1 MEGRE
6 ELNMGNKTKQTGKTE
21 VYPFWYMEDIKNM
34 MDYFKMKEMW
44 HWYLVFNFGLLL
56 GRRVS
61 DTLSFKWS
69 DFFYDNG
76 RMKDEI
82 EIKEQKTG
90 KVTRPYVCGACKEAL
105 KLYIEKTSVDPME
118 NYNDFIITTMKK
130 SQLLKNK
137 DRYSNEEY
145 QKLFWKATQSQA
157 AAYRK
162 QFKEAAD
169 ACEIQYPVST
179 HSTRKTFGYWS
190 VKLHPYDVTT
200 VDKLQGIFSHSDRN
214 TTLHYIGIAREDEIK
229 LYNDMGD
236 FITDVSNG
244 KKPVIKNSPV
254 VPLKAEDFREIL
266 SKCWDMAQNGE
277 DKFNGINNLIGLAER
292 CMV

>member
-1 MEGRE
+1 MR
-6 ELNMGNKTKQTGKTE
+6 NKKEGKTE
-21 VYPFWYMEDIKNM
+21 VYPFWYYEDIKNM
-34 MDYFKMKEMW
+34 MDYFKTKEMW

-69 DFFYDNG
+69 DFFYENG

-90 KVTRPYVCGACKEAL
+90 KVTRPYVCGACKEAI
-105 KLYIEKTSVDPME
+105 KFYIDKTGIDPME
-118 NYNDFIITTMKK
+118 SYNDFVITTKQK
-130 SQLLKNK
+130 SELLENK
-137 DRYSNEEY
+137 EEY
-145 QKLFWKATQSQA
+145 SDKEYEKLMWKATQSQA

-162 QFKEAAD
+162 QFKLAAD
-169 ACEIQYPVST
+169 ASGIQYPVST
-179 HSTRKTFGYWS
+179 HSTRKSFGYFS

-200 VDKLQGIFSHSDRN
+200 IDKLQGIFQHSDRN
-214 TTLHYIGIAREDEIK
+214 TTLRYIGIAREDEIK
-229 LYNDMGD
+229 LYNDMGQ
-236 FITDVSNG
+236 FIEDISNG

-277 DKFNGINNLIGLAER
+277 DKFDGINKLIGMAEQM
-292 CMV
+292 MV

>member
-1 MEGRE
+1 MAK
-6 ELNMGNKTKQTGKTE
+6 NKKEGKTE
-21 VYPFWYMEDIKNM
+21 VYPFWYYEDIKNM
-34 MDYFKMKEMW
+34 MDYFKMKGMW

-69 DFFYDNG
+69 DFYYENG

-90 KVTRPYVCGACKEAL
+90 KVTRPYVCGACKEAIN
-105 KLYIEKTSVDPME
+105 LYIDKTGIDPME
-118 NYNDFIITTMKK
+118 NYNDFIITTKQK
-130 SQLLKNK
+130 SELLENK
-137 DRYSNEEY
+137 DDYSNEEY
-145 QKLFWKATQSQA
+145 EELMWKATQSQA

-162 QFKEAAD
+162 QFKIAAD
-169 ACEIQYPVST
+169 ACGIKYAVST
-179 HSTRKTFGYWS
+179 HSTRKSFGYFS

-200 VDKLQGIFSHSDRN
+200 IDKLQGIFQHSDRN
-214 TTLHYIGIAREDEIK
+214 TTLRYIGIAREDEIK
-229 LYNDMGD
+229 LYNDMGQ
-236 FITDVSNG
+236 FIEDVSNG

-254 VPLKAEDFREIL
+254 VPLKAEDFRELL

-277 DKFNGINNLIGLAER
+277 DKFETINKLIGIAEQL
-292 CMV
+292 MV

>member
-1 MEGRE
+1 MAK
-6 ELNMGNKTKQTGKTE
+6 NKKEGKTE
-21 VYPFWYMEDIKNM
+21 VYPFWYIEDIKNM

-69 DFFYDNG
+69 DFFYENG

-105 KLYIEKTSVDPME
+105 KLFIDKTVVDPME
-118 NYNDFIITTMKK
+118 NYNDFIITTKQK
-130 SQLLKNK
+130 SELLENR
-137 DRYSNEEY
+137 DDYSQEEY
-145 QKLFWKATQSQA
+145 EDLMWKATQSQA

-162 QFKEAAD
+162 QFKIAAD
-169 ACEIQYPVST
+169 ACGIQYPVST
-179 HSTRKTFGYWS
+179 HSTRKTFGYFS

-244 KKPVIKNSPV
+244 KKPIIKNSPV

-277 DKFNGINNLIGLAER
+277 DKFEGINKLIGMAEQL
-292 CMV
+292 MV

>member
-1 MEGRE
+1 
-6 ELNMGNKTKQTGKTE
+6 MGKKNKKEGKTE
-21 VYPFWYMEDIKNM
+21 VYPFWYMKDIKSM
-34 MDYFKMKEMW
+34 MDFFKVKGMW

-69 DFFYDNG
+69 DFFYKNG
-76 RMKDEI
+76 RMKEEI

-105 KLYIEKTSVDPME
+105 QLYIEKTGINPIES
-118 NYNDFIITTMKK
+118 YNDFIITTEHK
-130 SQLLKNK
+130 SQLLKNREK
-137 DRYSNEEY
+137 YSEQEWND
-145 QKLFWKATQSQA
+145 LFWKATQSQA

-162 QFKEAAD
+162 QFKIAAD

-190 VKLHPYDVTT
+190 VKLHPYDLTT

-236 FITDVSNG
+236 FITDIANG

-254 VPLKAEDFREIL
+254 IPLKAEDFREIL

-277 DKFNGINNLIGLAER
+277 NKFDGINNLIGLAEKR
-292 CMV
+292 MV

>member
-1 MEGRE
+1 MKK
-6 ELNMGNKTKQTGKTE
+6 NTKRTGKTE

-34 MDYFKMKEMW
+34 MDYFKMKEQW

-56 GRRVS
+56 GRRIS

-69 DFFYDNG
+69 DFFYENG

-82 EIKEQKTG
+82 EIVEQKTG
-90 KVTRPYVCGACKEAL
+90 KVTRPYVCGACKKVLE
-105 KLYIEKTSVDPME
+105 LYIEKTGVEPMD
-118 NYNDFIITTMKK
+118 NYNDFVITTSQK
-130 SQLLKNK
+130 SQLLEDK
-137 DRYSNEEY
+137 EEY
-145 QKLFWKATQSQA
+145 SEEEWNELFWKVTQSQA

-162 QFKEAAD
+162 QFKIAAD
-169 ACEIQYPVST
+169 ACDIKYPVST

-200 VDKLQGIFSHSDRN
+200 VDKLQGMFSHSDRN
-214 TTLHYIGIAREDEIK
+214 TTLCYIGIAREDEIK

-236 FITDVSNG
+236 FITDVEND

-254 VPLKAEDFREIL
+254 IPLKAEDFREIL
-266 SKCWDMAQNGE
+266 SKCWDMAQSSE
-277 DKFNGINNLIGLAER
+277 DKFNGINNLLGMAER
-292 CMV
+292 CMI

>member
-1 MEGRE
+1 
-6 ELNMGNKTKQTGKTE
+6 MGKNTKQTGKTE

-34 MDYFKMKEMW
+34 MDYFKMRGIW
-44 HWYLVFNFGLLL
+44 HWYLAFNFGLLL

-69 DFFYDNG
+69 DFFYENG
-76 RMKDEI
+76 QMKDEI

-90 KVTRPYVCGACKEAL
+90 KVTRPYVCGACKESL
-105 KLYIEKTSVDPME
+105 QLYIEKTGIDPIK
-118 NYNDFIITTMKK
+118 NYNDFIITTAKK
-130 SQLLKNK
+130 SRLWKRKDEYIQDLGKMEWEDLLW
-137 DRYSNEEY
+137 R
-145 QKLFWKATQSQA
+145 ATQSQA
-157 AAYRK
+157 GSYRK
-162 QFKEAAD
+162 QFKIAAD
-169 ACEIQYPVST
+169 ACGIKYPVST

-214 TTLHYIGIAREDEIK
+214 TTLDYIGIAREDEIK

-236 FITDVSNG
+236 FIKNVSNG
-244 KKPVIKNSPV
+244 KKVIIKSSPVI
-254 VPLKAEDFREIL
+254 PLKAEDFRRIL
-266 SKCWDMAQNGE
+266 SECWDMAQNGE
-277 DKFNGINNLIGLAER
+277 DKFEGINKMIGIAEK

>member
-1 MEGRE
+1 MR
-6 ELNMGNKTKQTGKTE
+6 NKKEGKTE
-21 VYPFWYMEDIKNM
+21 VYPFWYYEDIKNM
-34 MDYFKMKEMW
+34 MDYFKTKEMW

-69 DFFYDNG
+69 DFFYENG

-90 KVTRPYVCGACKEAL
+90 KVTRPYVCGACKEAI
-105 KLYIEKTSVDPME
+105 KFYIDKTGIDPME
-118 NYNDFIITTMKK
+118 SYNDFIITTKQK
-130 SQLLKNK
+130 SELLENK
-137 DRYSNEEY
+137 EEY
-145 QKLFWKATQSQA
+145 SDKEYEKLMWKATQSQA

-162 QFKEAAD
+162 QFKLAAD
-169 ACEIQYPVST
+169 ASGIQYPVST
-179 HSTRKTFGYWS
+179 HSTRKSFGYFS

-200 VDKLQGIFSHSDRN
+200 IDKLQGIFQHSDRN
-214 TTLHYIGIAREDEIK
+214 TTLRYIGIAREDEIK
-229 LYNDMGD
+229 LYNDMGQ
-236 FITDVSNG
+236 FIEDISNG

-254 VPLKAEDFREIL
+254 IPLKAEDFRNIL

-277 DKFNGINNLIGLAER
+277 DKFDGINKLIGMAEQM
-292 CMV
+292 MV

>member
-1 MEGRE
+1 
-6 ELNMGNKTKQTGKTE
+6 
-21 VYPFWYMEDIKNM
+21 
-34 MDYFKMKEMW
+34 MW

-56 GRRVS
+56 GRRVG

-69 DFFYDNG
+69 DFYYENG

-82 EIKEQKTG
+82 EINEQKTG
-90 KVTRPYVCGACKEAL
+90 KATRPYVCGACKEAIQ
-105 KLYIEKTSVDPME
+105 LYIEKTGVDPME
-118 NYNDFIITTMKK
+118 NYDDFVITTK
-130 SQLLKNK
+130 
-137 DRYSNEEY
+137 
-145 QKLFWKATQSQA
+145 QKTKFWKNRDKYIEDLGQSEWEHLLFKAIQSQA

-162 QFKEAAD
+162 QFKIAAD
-169 ACEIQYPVST
+169 ACGIQYPVST

-214 TTLHYIGIAREDEIK
+214 TTLHYIGIAREDEVK
-229 LYNDMGD
+229 LYNDMGN

-254 VPLKAEDFREIL
+254 IPLKAEDFREII

-277 DKFNGINNLIGLAER
+277 DKFDGINNLIGMAEK

>member
-1 MEGRE
+1 MAK
-6 ELNMGNKTKQTGKTE
+6 NKQIGKTE
-21 VYPFWYMEDIKNM
+21 VYPFWSMDDIKNM

-44 HWYLVFNFGLLL
+44 HWYWVFNAGLLL

-69 DFFYDNG
+69 DFFYENG

-90 KVTRPYVCGACKEAL
+90 KVTRPYVCGACKAAL
-105 KLYIEKTSVDPME
+105 QLYIDKTGIDPME
-118 NYNDFIITTMKK
+118 NYNGFIVTTDQKTE
-130 SQLLKNK
+130 LLENQ
-137 DRYSNEEY
+137 EEY
-145 QKLFWKATQSQA
+145 SDKEFEELLYNATQSQA

-162 QFKEAAD
+162 QFKIAAEA
-169 ACEIQYPVST
+169 CNIQYPVST

-190 VKLHPYDVTT
+190 VKLHPYDITT

-214 TTLHYIGIAREDEIK
+214 ITLRYIGIAREDEVK

-236 FITDVSNG
+236 FITDVEAG

-254 VPLKAEDFREIL
+254 LPLKSEDFRDIL
-266 SKCWDMAQNGE
+266 SKCWDMAVNGE
-277 DKFNGINNLIGLAER
+277 DKFNGINKLIGMAEKR
-292 CMV
+292 MI

>member
-1 MEGRE
+1 
-6 ELNMGNKTKQTGKTE
+6 MGKKTKQTGKTE

-34 MDYFKMKEMW
+34 LDYFKMKGMW
-44 HWYLVFNFGLLL
+44 HWYLALIFGLLL

-69 DFFYDNG
+69 DFFYENG

-90 KVTRPYVCGACKEAL
+90 KVTRPYVCGACKEAVQ
-105 KLYIEKTSVDPME
+105 LYINKVNVDPME
-118 NYNDFIITTMKK
+118 NYNGFIITTVQK
-130 SQLLKNK
+130 SQLLEN
-137 DRYSNEEY
+137 REEYTEEEY
-145 QKLFWKATQSQA
+145 QELLWKYTQSQA

-162 QFKEAAD
+162 QFKIAAD
-169 ACEIQYPVST
+169 ACGIQYPVST

-190 VKLHPYDVTT
+190 VKLHPYDITT

-214 TTLHYIGIAREDEIK
+214 TTLHYIGIAREDEVK

-236 FITDVSNG
+236 FITDISNG

-254 VPLKAEDFREIL
+254 IPLKAEDFREIL

-277 DKFNGINNLIGLAER
+277 DKFDGINNLIGMAEK

>member
-1 MEGRE
+1 MR
-6 ELNMGNKTKQTGKTE
+6 NKKEGKTE
-21 VYPFWYMEDIKNM
+21 VYPFWYYEDIKNM
-34 MDYFKMKEMW
+34 MDYFKTKEMW

-69 DFFYDNG
+69 DFFYENG

-90 KVTRPYVCGACKEAL
+90 KVTRPYVCGACKEAINF
-105 KLYIEKTSVDPME
+105 YIDKTGIDPME
-118 NYNDFIITTMKK
+118 SYNDFIITTKQK
-130 SQLLKNK
+130 SELLENK
-137 DRYSNEEY
+137 EEY
-145 QKLFWKATQSQA
+145 SDKEYEKLMWKATQSQA

-162 QFKEAAD
+162 QFKLAAD
-169 ACEIQYPVST
+169 ASGIQYPVST
-179 HSTRKTFGYWS
+179 HSTRKSFGYFS

-200 VDKLQGIFSHSDRN
+200 IDKLQGIFQHSDRN
-214 TTLHYIGIAREDEIK
+214 TTLRYIGIAREDEIK
-229 LYNDMGD
+229 LYNDMGQ
-236 FITDVSNG
+236 FIEDISNG

-254 VPLKAEDFREIL
+254 IPLKAEDFREIL

-277 DKFNGINNLIGLAER
+277 DKFDGINKLIGMAEQM
-292 CMV
+292 MV

>member
-1 MEGRE
+1 
-6 ELNMGNKTKQTGKTE
+6 MGNKTKQTGKTE

-69 DFFYDNG
+69 DFFYENG

-105 KLYIEKTSVDPME
+105 HLYIEKTSVDPME
-118 NYNDFIITTMKK
+118 NYNDFIITTMQK
-130 SQLLKNK
+130 SQLLENK
-137 DRYSNEEY
+137 EEY
-145 QKLFWKATQSQA
+145 SEKEWNELLWKATQSQA

-162 QFKEAAD
+162 QFKIAAD
-169 ACEIQYPVST
+169 ACGIQYAVST

-236 FITDVSNG
+236 FITDVKKG

-266 SKCWDMAQNGE
+266 SKCWEMAQNGE
-277 DKFNGINNLIGLAER
+277 DKFDGINNLIGLAEK

>member
-1 MEGRE
+1 
-6 ELNMGNKTKQTGKTE
+6 MGKSTKKEGKTE

-34 MDYFKMKEMW
+34 MDYFKMKKMW
-44 HWYLVFNFGLLL
+44 HWYLAFNFGLLL

-69 DFFYDNG
+69 DFFYENG
-76 RMKDEI
+76 RMKDEFD
-82 EIKEQKTG
+82 IKEWKTG
-90 KVTRPYVCGACKEAL
+90 KIVRLYACGACKEAL
-105 KLYIEKTSVDPME
+105 QLYIEKFGIDPMG
-118 NYNDFIITTMKK
+118 NYEDFIITTAKK
-130 SQLLKNK
+130 SQLLKDK
-137 DRYSNEEY
+137 DKYADEEWK
-145 QKLFWKATQSQA
+145 KLLWKATQSQA

-162 QFKEAAD
+162 QFKIAAD
-169 ACEIQYPVST
+169 ACGIQYPVST

-214 TTLHYIGIAREDEIK
+214 TTLHYIGIAREDEIN

-236 FITDVSNG
+236 FVTDVSNG
-244 KKPVIKNSPV
+244 KKPIIKNSPV
-254 VPLKAEDFREIL
+254 IPLKAEDFREIL

-277 DKFNGINNLIGLAER
+277 DKFDGINNLIGLAEK

>member
-1 MEGRE
+1 
-6 ELNMGNKTKQTGKTE
+6 MGNKTKQTGKTE

-56 GRRVS
+56 GRRIS
-61 DTLSFKWS
+61 DTLSLKWS
-69 DFFYDNG
+69 DFYYENG
-76 RMKDEI
+76 RMKDETD
-82 EIKEQKTG
+82 IKEWKTG
-90 KVTRPYVCGACKEAL
+90 KIVRLYICEACKDAI
-105 KLYIEKTSVDPME
+105 KLYILHTGIDPME
-118 NYNDFIITTMKK
+118 NFHDFVYGTAKM
-130 SQLLKNK
+130 SRLLEEKEK
-137 DRYSNEEY
+137 YSKEEY
-145 QKLFWKATQSQA
+145 EELMMKALQSHTTA
-157 AAYRK
+157 FRK
-162 QFKEAAD
+162 QFKIAAD
-169 ACEIQYPVST
+169 ACGIQYAVST
-179 HSTRKTFGYWS
+179 HSLRKNFGYWS

-236 FITDVSNG
+236 FITDVENG

-277 DKFNGINNLIGLAER
+277 DKFDGINKLIGMAEK

>member
-1 MEGRE
+1 
-6 ELNMGNKTKQTGKTE
+6 MGNKTKQTGKTE
-21 VYPFWYMEDIKNM
+21 VYPFWYMKDIKNM
-34 MDYFKMKEMW
+34 MDYFKMKGQW

-56 GRRVS
+56 GRRIS
-61 DTLSFKWS
+61 DTLCLKWS
-69 DFFYDNG
+69 DFLYENG

-105 KLYIEKTSVDPME
+105 HLYIEKTGVDPME
-118 NYNDFIITTMKK
+118 NYNDFIITTMQK
-130 SQLLKNK
+130 SQLLENK
-137 DRYSNEEY
+137 EEY
-145 QKLFWKATQSQA
+145 SEKEWNELLWKATQSQA

-162 QFKEAAD
+162 QFKIAAD
-169 ACEIQYPVST
+169 ACGIQYAVST

-190 VKLHPYDVTT
+190 VKLHPYDITT

-214 TTLHYIGIAREDEIK
+214 TTLRYIGIAREDEIK

-236 FITDVSNG
+236 FITDIKNG

-266 SKCWDMAQNGE
+266 SKCWDMAQNGD
-277 DKFNGINNLIGLAER
+277 DKFNGINNLIGMAEK

>member
-1 MEGRE
+1 
-6 ELNMGNKTKQTGKTE
+6 MGNKTKQTGKTE
-21 VYPFWYMEDIKNM
+21 VYPFWNIEDIKNM
-34 MDYFKMKEMW
+34 MDYFKMKKMW
-44 HWYLVFNFGLLL
+44 HWYLAFNFGLLL

-69 DFFYDNG
+69 DFFYENG

-90 KVTRPYVCGACKEAL
+90 KVTRPYVCGACKVAVQ
-105 KLYIEKTSVDPME
+105 LYIEKTGVDPME
-118 NYNDFIITTMKK
+118 NYNDFIITTAKK

-137 DRYSNEEY
+137 GEYSKGEWNE
-145 QKLFWKATQSQA
+145 LFWKATQSQA
-157 AAYRK
+157 ASYRK
-162 QFKEAAD
+162 QFKIAAE
-169 ACEIQYPVST
+169 ACEIKYPVST

-200 VDKLQGIFSHSDRN
+200 IDKLQGIFSHSNRN

-244 KKPVIKNSPV
+244 KKPIIKNCPTIS
-254 VPLKAEDFREIL
+254 LKSDDFRKIL
-266 SKCWDMAQNGE
+266 SKCWDVAKVSD
-277 DKFNGINNLIGLAER
+277 DKFDVINKLIGIAEN

>member
-1 MEGRE
+1 
-6 ELNMGNKTKQTGKTE
+6 MGKKTKQTGKTE
-21 VYPFWYMEDIKNM
+21 VYPFWYMKDIKNM
-34 MDYFKMKEMW
+34 MDYFKMKKMW

-69 DFFYDNG
+69 DFFYENS

-105 KLYIEKTSVDPME
+105 QLYIDKAEINPID
-118 NYNDFIITTMKK
+118 NYNDFIITTPQK
-130 SQLLKNK
+130 SHLLEN
-137 DRYSNEEY
+137 REEYTEEEY
-145 QKLFWKATQSQA
+145 QELLWKATQSQA

-162 QFKEAAD
+162 QFKIAAD
-169 ACEIQYPVST
+169 ACGIQYPVST
-179 HSTRKTFGYWS
+179 HSTRKAFGYWS
-190 VKLHPYDVTT
+190 VKLHPYDITT
-200 VDKLQGIFSHSDRN
+200 IDKLQGIFSHSDRN

-236 FITDVSNG
+236 FI
-244 KKPVIKNSPV
+244 
-254 VPLKAEDFREIL
+254 F
-266 SKCWDMAQNGE
+266 
-277 DKFNGINNLIGLAER
+277 F
-292 CMV
+292 

>member
-1 MEGRE
+1 
-6 ELNMGNKTKQTGKTE
+6 MGNKTKQTGKTE

-34 MDYFKMKEMW
+34 MDYFKMKGMW
-44 HWYLVFNFGLLL
+44 HWYLAFNFGLLL

-69 DFFYDNG
+69 DFFYENG

-105 KLYIEKTSVDPME
+105 QLYIDKTGVDPME
-118 NYNDFIITTMKK
+118 NYNDFIITTAQK
-130 SQLLKNK
+130 SQLLENK
-137 DRYSNEEY
+137 DEYSENEWNE
-145 QKLFWKATQSQA
+145 LFWKATQSQA

-162 QFKEAAD
+162 QFKIAAD
-169 ACEIQYPVST
+169 ACEITYPVST

-190 VKLHPYDVTT
+190 IKLHPYDVTT
-200 VDKLQGIFSHSDRN
+200 IDKLQLIFEHSDRN
-214 TTLHYIGIAREDEIK
+214 TTLKYSGIARENMIK
-229 LYNDMGD
+229 LYKDMGD

-244 KKPVIKNSPV
+244 KKPAIKNSPV
-254 VPLKAEDFREIL
+254 LAIKSDDAREL
-266 SKCWDMAQNGE
+266 FSKCYDMAQNSE
-277 DKFNGINNLIGLAER
+277 DKFDVINRIIGLAEK

>member
-1 MEGRE
+1 
-6 ELNMGNKTKQTGKTE
+6 MGNKTKQNGKTE
-21 VYPFWYMEDIKNM
+21 VYPFWYIEDIKNM

-44 HWYLVFNFGLLL
+44 HWYLAFNFGLLL

-61 DTLSFKWS
+61 DTLSFKWL
-69 DFFYDNG
+69 DFYYENG

-90 KVTRPYVCGACKEAL
+90 KITRPYVCEACKKAL
-105 KLYIEKTSVDPME
+105 ELYIEKTGIDPME
-118 NYNDFIITTMKK
+118 NYNDFIITTVQK
-130 SQLLKNK
+130 SQLLEN
-137 DRYSNEEY
+137 REEY
-145 QKLFWKATQSQA
+145 SEEEWNELFWKATQHHA
-157 AAYRK
+157 AAFRK
-162 QFKEAAD
+162 QFKIAAD
-169 ACEIQYPVST
+169 ACSIKYPVSC
-179 HSTRKTFGYWS
+179 HSLRKSFGFWS

-236 FITDVSNG
+236 FITDVTNG

-254 VPLKAEDFREIL
+254 VPLKTEDFREIL
-266 SKCWDMAQNGE
+266 SKCWDMAQNGV
-277 DKFNGINNLIGLAER
+277 DKFDGINNLIGLAER

>member
-1 MEGRE
+1 
-6 ELNMGNKTKQTGKTE
+6 MGKKTKQTGKTE

-34 MDYFKMKEMW
+34 LDYFKMKGMW
-44 HWYLVFNFGLLL
+44 HWYLAFNFGLLL

-69 DFFYDNG
+69 DFFYENG

-90 KVTRPYVCGACKEAL
+90 KVTRPYVCGACKEAVQ
-105 KLYIEKTSVDPME
+105 LYINKVNVDPME
-118 NYNDFIITTMKK
+118 NYNGFIITTVQK
-130 SQLLKNK
+130 SQLLEN
-137 DRYSNEEY
+137 REEYTEEEY
-145 QKLFWKATQSQA
+145 QELLWKYTQSQA

-162 QFKEAAD
+162 QFKIAAD
-169 ACEIQYPVST
+169 ACGIQYPVST

-190 VKLHPYDVTT
+190 VKLHPYDITT

-229 LYNDMGD
+229 LYNDMGN
-236 FITDVSNG
+236 FITDVAEG
-244 KKPVIKNSPV
+244 KKPVVKNSPV

-266 SKCWDMAQNGE
+266 SKCWDMAQDGD
-277 DKFNGINNLIGLAER
+277 DKFDGINKLIGIAEK
-292 CMV
+292 CMI

>member
-1 MEGRE
+1 MKK
-6 ELNMGNKTKQTGKTE
+6 NTKRTGKTE

-34 MDYFKMKEMW
+34 MDYFKMKEQW

-56 GRRVS
+56 GRRIS

-69 DFFYDNG
+69 DFFYENG

-82 EIKEQKTG
+82 EIVEQKTG
-90 KVTRPYVCGACKEAL
+90 KVTRPYVCGACKKVLE
-105 KLYIEKTSVDPME
+105 LYIEKTGVEPMD
-118 NYNDFIITTMKK
+118 NYNDFVITTSQK
-130 SQLLKNK
+130 SQLLEDK
-137 DRYSNEEY
+137 EEY
-145 QKLFWKATQSQA
+145 SEEEWNELFWKVTQSQA

-162 QFKEAAD
+162 QFKIAAD
-169 ACEIQYPVST
+169 ACDIKYPVST

-200 VDKLQGIFSHSDRN
+200 VDKLQGMFSHSDRN
-214 TTLHYIGIAREDEIK
+214 TTLCYIGIAREDEIK

-236 FITDVSNG
+236 FITDVENG

-254 VPLKAEDFREIL
+254 IPLKAEDFREIL
-266 SKCWDMAQNGE
+266 SKCWDMAQSSE
-277 DKFNGINNLIGLAER
+277 DKFNGINNLIGMAER
-292 CMV
+292 CMI

>member
-1 MEGRE
+1 
-6 ELNMGNKTKQTGKTE
+6 MGNKTKQTGKTE
-21 VYPFWYMEDIKNM
+21 VYPFWCMEDIKNM
-34 MDYFKMKEMW
+34 MDYFKMKGMW
-44 HWYLVFNFGLLL
+44 HWYLVFNLGLLL

-61 DTLSFKWS
+61 DTLSLKWS
-69 DFFYDNG
+69 DFFYENG

-90 KVTRPYVCGACKEAL
+90 KVTRPYVCGACKKAL
-105 KLYIEKTSVDPME
+105 ELYIEKTGVDPME
-118 NYNDFIITTMKK
+118 NYSDFIITTQQK
-130 SQLLKNK
+130 SQLLENK
-137 DRYSNEEY
+137 EEY
-145 QKLFWKATQSQA
+145 TEEEWNDLFWKATQSQA

-162 QFKEAAD
+162 QFKIAAD
-169 ACEIQYPVST
+169 ACEIKYAVST

-229 LYNDMGD
+229 LYNDIGD

-266 SKCWDMAQNGE
+266 SKCWDMARNGE
-277 DKFNGINNLIGLAER
+277 DKFNGINKLIGMAEK